1 MNSYRVISACTSL
14 HRAQNL
20 LLRHQ
25 ACHRSIVVS
34 RFEAQIT
41 RNRRKRRFATT
52 TRCGQV
58 PHLESASSSP
68 HDFLPVDLKRTRAPT
83 DALENSRIFKLGLP
97 QTCPGCGALTQE
109 STPDEAGYYSRSRRA
124 IKEYLR
130 KQRAVLRRQVSAV
143 SEAHDPEH
151 GPKAGLVDAS
161 IKVNEVD
168 GVDGLDEV
176 DEVDEVD
183 EMDEANDT
191 SATKDAE
198 SVAAPI
204 TLATPLCDR
213 CHSLIHDSRGK
224 SIAHPSLDALADS
237 IAESPFNRNHV
248 YHVVDAAD
256 FPMSVVPDIFSK
268 LILARPRSQNRR
280 SQHDFSTKPTVSF
293 IITRSDLL
301 GSTKEMVDSM
311 MMFFQTVLRTVLG
324 RAGKDMRLG
333 NVHLVS
339 AKRGWWTKELKEDI
353 WKRGGGNWMLGKV
366 NVGKSNL
373 FEVLFP
379 KGSADR
385 APVYAEL
392 RAKQEKEDQHA
403 TDGSDIAEE
412 NMLDL
417 LSETSLLPPPQP
429 ESPFPVFPIVS
440 SLPGTTASP
449 IRLPFGN
456 HKGELVDLP
465 GLERGDLEK
474 YVKPEHRLD
483 LVMTHRQNIEQHI
496 IRPGQSLILGG
507 GLIRITPQLDAA
519 DRSTT
524 MLAYSFVPL
533 EPHITS
539 TEKATGQQLQQRKSG
554 IDTILADSVGE
565 HMASAGVIELS
576 TDVTKVRAGS
586 LLRSGVDI
594 SKLPFRV
601 YATDILIEGLGWI
614 ELVCQVR
621 RRAMPQPVKESV
633 TFAQVQD
640 ATEQTEQTE
649 QTQDG
654 FAPFGKET
662 AGPAQEKQSLYPLV
676 EVFSPKGKHVS
687 HRQSLQA
694 WMRWNEGR
702 KTKKGF
708 SKPKKPRR
716 AMVGR

>member
-1 MNSYRVISACTSL
+1 MNNHRVVSAFTSL
-14 HRAQNL
+14 HRAQNVL
-20 LLRHQ
+20 LLLQIRR
-25 ACHRSIVVS
+25 RSIIVS

-41 RNRRKRRFATT
+41 QNRRRRRFATT
-52 TRCGQV
+52 TRCKRL
-58 PHLESASSSP
+58 PHLDSASSP
-68 HDFLPVDLKRTRAPT
+68 PRDFHPVDLPRTRPST
-83 DALENSRIFKLGLP
+83 EALENSRIVKLGLP

-130 KQRAVLRRQVSAV
+130 KRRAVLRRQELST
-143 SEAHDPEH
+143 SEAHDVGQGAE
-151 GPKAGLVDAS
+151 AGLVDAS
-161 IKVNEVD
+161 NEANEVNKVNEMTDVPA
-168 GVDGLDEV
+168 VKDE
-176 DEVDEVD
+176 EIL
-183 EMDEANDT
+183 
-191 SATKDAE
+191 
-198 SVAAPI
+198 AAPMM
-204 TLATPLCDR
+204 LSTPLCDR
-213 CHSLIHDSRGK
+213 CHNLIHDSRGK

-248 YHVVDAAD
+248 YHVLDAAD
-256 FPMSVVPDIFSK
+256 FPMSVVPDIFNK
-268 LILARPRSQNRR
+268 LTLARPRSQNRR

-311 MMFFQTVLRTVLG
+311 MMFFQSVLRTALG

-392 RAKQEKEDQHA
+392 RAKQEKQDQDA
-403 TDGSDIAEE
+403 TDGSDIGEE
-412 NMLDL
+412 NKLDL

-456 HKGELVDLP
+456 HKGELIDLP
-465 GLERGDLEK
+465 GLERGDLEM
-474 YVKPEHRLD
+474 YVKPEHKLD

-524 MLAYSFVPL
+524 MLAYSFVSL
-533 EPHITS
+533 KSHITS
-539 TEKATGQQLQQRKSG
+539 TEKATGQQLQQRESG
-554 IDTILADSVGE
+554 IETILADSVGE
-565 HMASAGVIELS
+565 HMASAGIIDLS

-640 ATEQTEQTE
+640 VTEQTEQTE
-649 QTQDG
+649 DG
-654 FAPFGKET
+654 FAPFGAKT
-662 AGPAQEKQSLYPLV
+662 QGQAQEKQSLYPQV

-702 KTKKGF
+702 KTKKAF